1 MPAPLRLQGISA
13 SAGYAEGPVFDLERI
28 TAAYVSKATAS
39 EEKKALETAIGIAT
53 SRLAT
58 LIETSKGDAA
68 DILEFQIAMLEDDAL
83 SHPGFAAIASGLPA
97 DAAWR
102 QALDAEI
109 AGYETSDQDY
119 FRARAADIR
128 DIRDQVLRALTE
140 DGEVQT
146 PTGAILY
153 GEDIAPTRFLETD
166 WSKGGGIA
174 LRAGSTAS
182 HVAML
187 ARSRGVPMVVGLG
200 VAGLG
205 VVGLG
210 NSPADLAG
218 TALLDAEHGGIVLSP
233 SKAEIDAFRQSSS
246 SFSARRDLARIF
258 LTRPAVTRTGTA
270 VRVQVN
276 IADPSD
282 VDGIDIAT
290 CDGVGLMRTEFLFG
304 KTLPDEE
311 TQYRAYRKV
320 LEWAGEKPVTI
331 RTVDAG
337 GDKPVPGFTVEES
350 NPFLGLRG
358 IRLSLARPDV
368 FRVQIRA
375 LLRAATHGSL
385 KVMFP
390 MIAIVEEYRQAVAM
404 FAEEQAAL
412 AARGIP
418 LKMPPL
424 GIMVEVPS
432 VAIMPEAFAEVAFFS
447 IGSND
452 LTQYVMAAARDNI
465 AVAHLNSVRHPAV
478 LRLVAAVTAF
488 GHRENIPVSL
498 CGDAGGDPASIPSLL
513 EAGLRDLSVAPAQ
526 LAMAKAAIAD
536 VSIQAGPA

>member
-1 MPAPLRLQGISA
+1 MPEPLRLQGISA
-13 SAGYAEGPVFDLERI
+13 SAGYAEGPLFDLDQ
-28 TAAYVSKATAS
+28 AAVRYVRKASAAD
-39 EEKKALETAIGIAT
+39 EKAALETAIGIAAG
-53 SRLAT
+53 RLAA
-58 LIETSKGDAA
+58 LIETSDGEASE
-68 DILEFQIAMLEDDAL
+68 ILEFQLAMLEDDAL
-83 SHPGFAAIASGLPA
+83 TGPAFSHIAESTAA
-97 DAAWR
+97 DRAWR

-109 AGYETSDQDY
+109 AGYETSDEDY
-119 FRARAADIR
+119 FRARAADMR
-128 DIRDQVLRALTE
+128 DIRDQVLRALTGGG
-140 DGEVQT
+140 DIAA
-146 PTGAILY
+146 PAGAIFY

-166 WSKGGGIA
+166 WSAGGGIA
-174 LRAGSTAS
+174 LKAGSVAS

-200 VAGLG
+200 PAGFG
-205 VVGLG
+205 A
-210 NSPADLAG
+210 SPAHLAEI
-218 TALLDAEHGGIVLSP
+218 ALLDAEHGGIVLAP
-233 SKAEIDAFRQSSS
+233 SKAEIDAFRRSSS
-246 SFSARRDLARIF
+246 SFAAHRDKAAAY
-258 LTRPAVTRTGTA
+258 LTRPAATKTGVA

-282 VDGIDIAT
+282 VDSIDVAT

-320 LEWAGEKPVTI
+320 LEWAGDRPVTI

-337 GDKPVPGFTVEES
+337 GDKPVPGLTVEET

-358 IRLSLARPDV
+358 IRLSLARPEV

-375 LLRAATHGSL
+375 LLRAAVHGNL

-390 MIAIVEEYRQAVAM
+390 MIAVPEEYERAATL
-404 FAEEQAAL
+404 FAEEQAGL
-412 AARGIP
+412 SARGIEQR
-418 LKMPPL
+418 MPPL

-432 VAIMPEAFAEVAFFS
+432 VAIAPEAFARAAFFS

-452 LTQYVMAAARDNI
+452 LTQYVMAAARDN
-465 AVAHLNSVRHPAV
+465 ASVAHLNSVRHRAV
-478 LRLVAAVTAF
+478 LRLIASVAGF
-488 GHRENIPVSL
+488 GREHKIPVSL
-498 CGDAGGDPASIPSLL
+498 CGDAGGDPASIPALL

-536 VSIQAGPA
+536 MSI

>member
-1 MPAPLRLQGISA
+1 MPEPLRLKGISA
-13 SAGYAEGPVFDLERI
+13 SAGYAEGPLFNLDAVVARY
-28 TAAYVSKATAS
+28 AGKATAAD
-39 EEKKALETAIGIAT
+39 ERLALEAAISIAT
-53 SRLAT
+53 GRLAT
-58 LIETSKGDAA
+58 LIEAADGDAA

-83 SHPGFAAIASGLPA
+83 TGPAFTAIASGQPA

-109 AGYETSDQDY
+109 SGYETSDQDY
-119 FRARAADIR
+119 FRARAADMR

-140 DGEVQT
+140 DSEAAA
-146 PTGAILY
+146 PAGAIFY
-153 GEDIAPTRFLETD
+153 GDDIAPTRFLETD
-166 WSKGGGIA
+166 WSSGGGIA
-174 LRAGSTAS
+174 LKAGSAAS

-187 ARSRGVPMVVGLG
+187 ARSRGVPMIVGLG
-200 VAGLG
+200 ACPTNPAG
-205 VVGLG
+205 V
-210 NSPADLAG
+210 
-218 TALLDAEHGGIVLSP
+218 ALLDAEHGGIVLAP
-233 SKAEIDAFRQSSS
+233 SRAEIEAFRLLSS
-246 SFSARRDLARIF
+246 SFAARRDRAETFLAG
-258 LTRPAVTRTGTA
+258 PAVTKAGTA

-282 VDGIDIAT
+282 VDGIDVST

-331 RTVDAG
+331 RTIDAG
-337 GDKPVPGFTVEES
+337 GDKPVPGFTAEET

-358 IRLSLARPDV
+358 IRLSLARPEV

-375 LLRAATHGSL
+375 LLRAAVHGNL

-390 MIAIVEEYRQAVAM
+390 MIALADEYERAATL
-404 FAEEQAAL
+404 FTEEQAGL
-412 AARGIP
+412 VARGVAQ
-418 LKMPPL
+418 KMPPL

-432 VAIMPEAFAEVAFFS
+432 VAIAPEAFANVAFFS

-452 LTQYVMAAARDNI
+452 LTQYVMAAARDN
-465 AVAHLNSVRHPAV
+465 ASVAHLNSVRHPAV
-478 LRLVAAVTAF
+478 LRLIASVAAF
-488 GHRENIPVSL
+488 GRAQKIPVSL
-498 CGDAGGDPASIPSLL
+498 CGDAGGDPASIPALI
-513 EAGLRDLSVAPAQ
+513 EAGLRDLSVVPAQ

-536 VSIQAGPA
+536 VSI

>member
-1 MPAPLRLQGISA
+1 MPEPLRIKGISA
-13 SAGYAEGPVFDLERI
+13 SAGYAEGPLFDLDQTVGSYVGKE
-28 TAAYVSKATAS
+28 TADDEKA
-39 EEKKALETAIGIAT
+39 ALEAAIGIAT
-53 SRLAT
+53 GRLTAM
-58 LIETSKGDAA
+58 IGMAEGDAA
-68 DILEFQIAMLEDDAL
+68 DILEFQIAMLQDDAL
-83 SHPGFAAIASGLPA
+83 SSPAYAATRTGLPA
-97 DAAWR
+97 DTAWR
-102 QALDAEI
+102 QALNAEI
-109 AGYETSDQDY
+109 AGYDASDQDY

-128 DIRDQVLRALTE
+128 DIRDQVLRALS
-140 DGEVQT
+140 EVGNVE
-146 PTGAILY
+146 PPAGAILY

-166 WSKGGGIA
+166 WSSGGGIA

-187 ARSRGVPMVVGLG
+187 ARSRGVPMIVGLG
-200 VAGLG
+200 A
-205 VVGLG
+205 
-210 NSPADLAG
+210 SPAHLAG
-218 TALLDAEHGGIVLSP
+218 IALLDAEHGGIVVSP
-233 SKAEIDAFRQSSS
+233 SRTEIAAFRLSSS
-246 SFSARRDLARIF
+246 SFRARRDRAGTFLA
-258 LTRPAVTRTGTA
+258 RPAVTKAGTA
-270 VRVQVN
+270 VRMQVN
-276 IADPSD
+276 IADPSE

-304 KTLPDEE
+304 KTLPDEG

-337 GDKPVPGFTVEES
+337 GDKPVPGFTIEES

-358 IRLSLARPDV
+358 IRLSLARPEV

-375 LLRAATHGSL
+375 LLRAAVHGNL

-390 MIAIVEEYRQAVAM
+390 MIAIVEEYRQAAAM
-404 FAEEQAAL
+404 FAEEQTAL
-412 AARGIP
+412 AARGIAS
-418 LKMPPL
+418 KMPPL

-432 VAIMPEAFAEVAFFS
+432 VAILPEAFADAAFFS

-452 LTQYVMAAARDNI
+452 LTQYVMAAARDNA

-478 LRLVAAVTAF
+478 LRLIAAVTAF
-488 GHRENIPVSL
+488 GQREGIPVSL

-536 VSIQAGPA
+536 VSV

>member
-1 MPAPLRLQGISA
+1 MPEPLKLKGIPA
-13 SAGYAEGPVFDLERI
+13 SAGYAEGPLFNLEPVVAR
-28 TAAYVSKATAS
+28 YKGKATAAD
-39 EEKKALETAIGIAT
+39 ERLALETAIGTAT
-53 SRLAT
+53 GRLAK
-58 LIETSKGDAA
+58 LIQATEGDAA
-68 DILEFQIAMLEDDAL
+68 DILEFQLAMLEDDAL
-83 SHPGFAAIASGLPA
+83 TGPAYAAIAAGQPA

-109 AGYETSDQDY
+109 VGYETSDQDY
-119 FRARAADIR
+119 FRARAADMR
-128 DIRDQVLRALTE
+128 DIRDQVLRALTA
-140 DGEVQT
+140 DSAAAA
-146 PTGAILY
+146 PTGAIFY

-166 WSKGGGIA
+166 WSAGGGIA
-174 LRAGSTAS
+174 LKAGSTAS

-187 ARSRGVPMVVGLG
+187 ARSRGVPMIVGLG
-200 VAGLG
+200 A
-205 VVGLG
+205 
-210 NSPADLAG
+210 SPAHLAG
-218 TALLDAEHGGIVLSP
+218 VALLDAEHGGIVLRP
-233 SKAEIDAFRQSSS
+233 TRAEVEAFRQSSS
-246 SFSARRDLARIF
+246 SFAARRDRAETFLA
-258 LTRPAVTRTGTA
+258 RPAVTKAGAA

-282 VDGIDIAT
+282 VDGIDVST

-320 LEWAGEKPVTI
+320 LEWAEDKPVTI

-337 GDKPVPGFTVEES
+337 GDKPVPGFTVEEG

-358 IRLSLARPDV
+358 IRLSLARPEV

-375 LLRAATHGSL
+375 LLRAALHGNL

-390 MIAIVEEYRQAVAM
+390 MIAVWDEYQRAAAL

-412 AARGIP
+412 AARGVAQ
-418 LKMPPL
+418 KMPPL

-432 VAIMPEAFAEVAFFS
+432 VAIAPEAFAEVAFFS

-452 LTQYVMAAARDNI
+452 LTQYVMAAARDN
-465 AVAHLNSVRHPAV
+465 ASVAHLNSVRNPAV
-478 LRLVAAVTAF
+478 LRLIASVAAF
-488 GHRENIPVSL
+488 GRAQKIPVSL
-498 CGDAGGDPASIPSLL
+498 CGDAGGDPAAIPALI
-513 EAGLRDLSVAPAQ
+513 EAGLRDLSVVPAQ

-536 VSIQAGPA
+536 VSI

>member
-1 MPAPLRLQGISA
+1 MPEPLRLQGISA
-13 SAGYAEGPVFDLERI
+13 SAGYAEGPLFNLDRGPARY
-28 TAAYVSKATAS
+28 TGKATAG
-39 EEKKALETAIGIAT
+39 EEKAALEAALASAT
-53 SRLAT
+53 DRLAT
-58 LIETSKGDAA
+58 LIETADEEAA
-68 DILEFQIAMLEDDAL
+68 GILEFQLAMLEDEAL
-83 SHPGFAAIASGLPA
+83 TGPAFAAIPSGMPA
-97 DAAWR
+97 DMAWR

-119 FRARAADIR
+119 FRARAADIS
-128 DIRDQVLRALTE
+128 DIRDRVLRALTE
-140 DGEVQT
+140 EQEYAA
-146 PTGAILY
+146 PAGAILY

-166 WSKGGGIA
+166 WSAGGGIA

-200 VAGLG
+200 S
-205 VVGLG
+205 
-210 NSPADLAG
+210 SPANPDGL
-218 TALLDAEHGGIVLSP
+218 ALLDAEHGGIVLAP
-233 SKAEIDAFRQSSS
+233 SKAEIETFRRSSS
-246 SFSARRDLARIF
+246 SFAARRDKAEAYLA
-258 LTRPAVTRTGTA
+258 RPAVTKAGTT

-276 IADPSD
+276 IADPSE

-304 KTLPDEE
+304 RAPPDEE

-320 LEWAGEKPVTI
+320 LEWAGDKPVTI

-368 FRVQIRA
+368 FRVQVRA
-375 LLRAATHGSL
+375 LLRAAVHGNL

-390 MIAIVEEYRQAVAM
+390 MIAVTEEYLRAATL
-404 FAEEQAAL
+404 FAEEQGGL
-412 AARGIP
+412 IARGVAQ
-418 LKMPPL
+418 KMPPL

-432 VAIMPEAFAEVAFFS
+432 VAIAPEAFADVAFFS

-452 LTQYVMAAARDNI
+452 LTQYVMAAARDNA

-478 LRLVAAVTAF
+478 LRLVAEVTAF
-488 GHRENIPVSL
+488 GLRAKIPVSL
-498 CGDAGGDPASIPSLL
+498 CGDAGGDPASIPALL

-526 LAMAKAAIAD
+526 LAMAKAAISD
-536 VSIQAGPA
+536 VSV

>member
-1 MPAPLRLQGISA
+1 MPEPLRLKGISA
-13 SAGYAEGPVFDLERI
+13 SAGYAEGPLFNLDPVAACYAGKASAADEKAALV
-28 TAAYVSKATAS
+28 TA
-39 EEKKALETAIGIAT
+39 LGIAT
-53 SRLAT
+53 SRLVT
-58 LIETSKGDAA
+58 LIEASDGDAA

-83 SHPGFAAIASGLPA
+83 TGPAFAAIDSGQPA

-109 AGYETSDQDY
+109 VGYETSDQDY
-119 FRARAADIR
+119 FRARAADMR

-140 DGEVQT
+140 DSEARA
-146 PTGAILY
+146 PAGAIFY

-166 WSKGGGIA
+166 WSSGGGIA
-174 LRAGSTAS
+174 LKAGSAAS

-200 VAGLG
+200 A
-205 VVGLG
+205 VGLG
-210 NSPADLAG
+210 ASPAHLAG
-218 TALLDAEHGGIVLSP
+218 VALLDAEHGGIVLAP
-233 SKAEIDAFRQSSS
+233 SKAEIETFRRSSS
-246 SFSARRDLARIF
+246 SFAARRDRAEVFLA
-258 LTRPAVTRTGTA
+258 RPAVTRAGTA

-282 VDGIDIAT
+282 VDGIDIST

-320 LEWAGEKPVTI
+320 LEWADEKPVTI

-337 GDKPVPGFTVEES
+337 GDKPVPGLTVEEG

-358 IRLSLARPDV
+358 IRLSLARPEI

-375 LLRAATHGSL
+375 LLRAAMHGNL

-390 MIAIVEEYRQAVAM
+390 MIAVMDEYRRAATL
-404 FAEEQAAL
+404 FAEEQTGL
-412 AARGIP
+412 SERGVAQ
-418 LKMPPL
+418 KMPPL

-432 VAIMPEAFAEVAFFS
+432 VAVAPEAFAEVAFFS

-452 LTQYVMAAARDNI
+452 LTQYVMAAARDN
-465 AVAHLNSVRHPAV
+465 ASVAHLNSVRHPAV
-478 LRLVAAVTAF
+478 LRLIASVAAF
-488 GHRENIPVSL
+488 GRARKIPVSL
-498 CGDAGGDPASIPSLL
+498 CGDAGGDPAAIPALI
-513 EAGLRDLSVAPAQ
+513 EAGLRDLSVVPAQ

-536 VSIQAGPA
+536 VPI

>member
-1 MPAPLRLQGISA
+1 MSEPLRLTGISA
-13 SAGYAEGPVFDLERI
+13 SAGYAEGPLFNLEPV
-28 TAAYVSKATAS
+28 AARYTGKATSAD
-39 EEKKALETAIGIAT
+39 EKAALEAAIGVAT
-53 SRLAT
+53 GRLAG
-58 LIETSKGDAA
+58 LMETADGEAA
-68 DILEFQIAMLEDDAL
+68 GILEFQVAMLEDDAL
-83 SHPGFAAIASGLPA
+83 TGPAFAAITAGQPA

-102 QALDAEI
+102 QSLDAEI

-119 FRARAADIR
+119 FRARAADMR

-140 DGEVQT
+140 DGEAVA
-146 PTGAILY
+146 PAGAIFY

-166 WSKGGGIA
+166 WSCGGGIA
-174 LRAGSTAS
+174 LKAGSAAS

-205 VVGLG
+205 A
-210 NSPADLAG
+210 SPAHLAG
-218 TALLDAEHGGIVLSP
+218 VALLDAEHGGIVLSP
-233 SKAEIDAFRQSSS
+233 SKAEIDAFRRSSS
-246 SFSARRDLARIF
+246 SFTARRDRAQTYLGK
-258 LTRPAVTRTGTA
+258 PAVTKAGTA

-282 VDGIDIAT
+282 VDGIDIST

-320 LEWAGEKPVTI
+320 LEWAREKPVTI

-337 GDKPVPGFTVEES
+337 GDKPVPGFTVEEG

-358 IRLSLARPDV
+358 IRLSLARPEV

-375 LLRAATHGSL
+375 LLRAAMHGNL

-390 MIAIVEEYRQAVAM
+390 MIAVMDEYQRAAAL
-404 FAEEQAAL
+404 FAEEQAGL
-412 AARGIP
+412 SARGVAC
-418 LKMPPL
+418 KMPPL

-432 VAIMPEAFAEVAFFS
+432 VAIAPEAFSGVAFFS

-452 LTQYVMAAARDNI
+452 LTQYVMAAARDN
-465 AVAHLNSVRHPAV
+465 ASVAHLNSVRHPAV
-478 LRLVAAVTAF
+478 LRLIASVAAF
-488 GHRENIPVSL
+488 GQAKRIPVSL
-498 CGDAGGDPASIPSLL
+498 CGDAGGDPASIPVLI
-513 EAGLRDLSVAPAQ
+513 EAGLRDLSVVPAQ

-536 VSIQAGPA
+536 VSV

>member
-1 MPAPLRLQGISA
+1 MRIDGIPASP
-13 SAGYAEGPVFDLERI
+13 GYAEGPLFDVDQPPASYKAKAGATGEK
-28 TAAYVSKATAS
+28 AALKGAIGKAVGRLA
-39 EEKKALETAIGIAT
+39 ALVETAD
-53 SRLAT
+53 
-58 LIETSKGDAA
+58 GDAA
-68 DILEFQIAMLEDDAL
+68 GILEFHIAMLEDDAL
-83 SHPGFAAIASGLPA
+83 SGPAFASIGSGQPA
-97 DAAWR
+97 DVAWR
-102 QALDAEI
+102 AALDSEI
-109 AGYETSDQDY
+109 AGYQASDQDY
-119 FRARAADIR
+119 FRARAADLR
-128 DIRDQVLRALTE
+128 DIRDQVLRALSE
-140 DGEVQT
+140 DSEAAA
-146 PTGAILY
+146 PLGAILY

-166 WSKGGGIA
+166 WSHGGGIA

-200 VAGLG
+200 APAGPLTG
-205 VVGLG
+205 
-210 NSPADLAG
+210 A
-218 TALLDAEHGGIVLSP
+218 ALLDAERGGIIFSP
-233 SKAEIDAFRQSSS
+233 SPAEIEAFRQSA
-246 SFSARRDLARIF
+246 SFFADRQGAARTF
-258 LTRPAVTRTGTA
+258 LTEPAVTRAGTA

-276 IADPSD
+276 IAYPSD

-311 TQYRAYRKV
+311 TQYHAYRKV
-320 LEWAGEKPVTI
+320 LEWAGDKPVTI

-337 GDKPVPGFTVEES
+337 GDKPVPGFTVEET

-358 IRLSLARPDV
+358 IRLSLARRDI

-375 LLRAATHGSL
+375 LLRAAIHGNL

-390 MIAIVEEYRQAVAM
+390 MVATHDEYSQAAAL
-404 FAEEQAAL
+404 FAEEQATL
-412 AARGIP
+412 AAQGVAHK
-418 LKMPPL
+418 LPPL

-432 VAIMPEAFAEVAFFS
+432 VALVPEGFADVAFFS

-452 LTQYVMAAARDNI
+452 LTQYVMAAARDNA

-478 LRLVAAVTAF
+478 LRLIAAVAAF
-488 GHRENIPVSL
+488 GREKGIPVSL
-498 CGDAGGDPASIPSLL
+498 CGDAGGDPAAIPALL

-536 VSIQAGPA
+536 IPV

>member
-1 MPAPLRLQGISA
+1 MSGPHRLQGISA
-13 SAGYAEGPVFDLERI
+13 SAGYAEGPLFDLDR
-28 TAAYVSKATAS
+28 TAAHYTARATAAD
-39 EEKKALETAIGIAT
+39 EKAALEAAIDAATA
-53 SRLAT
+53 RLAA
-58 LIETSKGDAA
+58 LIETADGAAA
-68 DILEFQIAMLEDDAL
+68 DILEFQIAMLGDDAL
-83 SHPGFAAIASGLPA
+83 GRPAFAAIHAGQPA
-97 DAAWR
+97 DRAWR

-109 AGYETSDQDY
+109 VGYDTSDQDY

-140 DGEVQT
+140 DGDIQA
-146 PTGAILY
+146 PAGAILY

-166 WSKGGGIA
+166 WSCGGGIA
-174 LRAGSTAS
+174 LKAGSTAS

-200 VAGLG
+200 ASAA
-205 VVGLG
+205 
-210 NSPADLAG
+210 NLAG

-233 SKAEIDAFRQSSS
+233 STAEIDAFRQSSS
-246 SFSARRDLARIF
+246 SFAARRDLAGTF
-258 LTRPAVTRTGTA
+258 LARPAMTRTGTA

-337 GDKPVPGFTVEES
+337 GDKPVPGFTVEEG

-358 IRLSLARPDV
+358 IRLSLARPQV

-375 LLRAATHGSL
+375 LLRAAVHGSL

-390 MIAIVEEYRQAVAM
+390 MIAVVEEYRQAAAM
-404 FAEEQAAL
+404 FAEEQAKL
-412 AARGIP
+412 AARGIAHE
-418 LKMPPL
+418 MPPL

-432 VAIMPEAFAEVAFFS
+432 VAIVPEAFTEAAFFS

-452 LTQYVMAAARDNI
+452 LTQYVMAAARDNA

-478 LRLVAAVTAF
+478 LRLVAAVAAF
-488 GHRENIPVSL
+488 GQRQGIPVSL
-498 CGDAGGDPASIPSLL
+498 CGDAGGDPTSIPSLL
-513 EAGLRDLSVAPAQ
+513 GAGLRDLSVAPAQ

-536 VSIQAGPA
+536 VSV